1 MNKKTMEFLNQPFV
15 LWFMSSVL
23 ITFISWQYSEIQKSH
38 SEAKVQQQV
47 LKRANLELRL
57 LLGDVKASA
66 IKTDTLTYADLNAI
80 VLKMQYNAI
89 RESNQYYF
97 PSLQNVML
105 ELDSRTDSEGLRQF
119 QSSIHKHLI
128 VLSES
133 MSRLWAPNVLPNSK
147 VYLYLTHS
155 EKQSLRE
162 LAELAEL
169 AESIEDYYTKYS

>member
-1 MNKKTMEFLNQPFV
+1 MNRKTMEFLNQPFV

-23 ITFISWQYSEIQKSH
+23 ITFISWQYSEIQKIN

-66 IKTDTLTYADLNAI
+66 NKTNTLTYTDLNAI
-80 VLKMQYNAI
+80 LLKMQYNAI

-119 QSSIHKHLI
+119 QNPIHKHLI
-128 VLSES
+128 VISES
-133 MSRLWAPNVLPNSK
+133 VTRLWAPNILPNSK
-147 VYLYLTHS
+147 VYMYLSPS

-162 LAELAEL
+162 LAELAE
-169 AESIEDYYTKYS
+169 SIEDYYAKYS